1 MHKERLN
8 GLALL
13 YYTRR
18 DIACPAEDVVAEFKT
33 DAVVLLIL
41 SVVQRITLS
50 NPAHAFHFVDS
61 SDS

>member
-1 MHKERLN
+1 MHSKERLN

-13 YYTRR
+13 YYTHR

-50 NPAHAFHFVDS
+50 NPAFR
-61 SDS
+61 